1 MILDIAEEVIAGYIW
16 ECNIR
21 NYTQADHWKDKKSL
35 YITQFDLG
43 YPEKQYSWDSND
55 CHAKGLFKNVFCGAG
70 IYGPKPTRSPIRSR
84 IEYLLENQDQLRSG
98 DHRSKKP

>member
-1 MILDIAEEVIAGYIW
+1 MILDIAEEVISGYIW

-43 YPEKQYSWDSND
+43 YPEKQYPWDAND
-55 CHAKGLFKNVFCGAG
+55 CHDKGLLSNVSRDPRTRTDQVSDPAHDRFFCFENPNQKKNGSNTVRG
-70 IYGPKPTRSPIRSR
+70 S
-84 IEYLLENQDQLRSG
+84 LV
-98 DHRSKKP
+98 

>member
-1 MILDIAEEVIAGYIW
+1 MILDIAEEVISGYIW

-43 YPEKQYSWDSND
+43 YPEKQYPWDAND
-55 CHAKGLFKNVFCGAG
+55 CHDKGLFKNVNRDPRTKTDQGSNSVQDSKLLKRTNCGYGGPG
-70 IYGPKPTRSPIRSR
+70 ISG
-84 IEYLLENQDQLRSG
+84 LEL
-98 DHRSKKP
+98 

>member
-1 MILDIAEEVIAGYIW
+1 MILDIAEEVISGYIW

-43 YPEKQYSWDSND
+43 YPEKQYPWDAND
-55 CHAKGLFKNVFCGAG
+55 CHDKGLSKNVSRDPRTKTDQESIWSRTEFFW
-70 IYGPKPTRSPIRSR
+70 KTRTNRT
-84 IEYLLENQDQLRSG
+84 
-98 DHRSKKP
+98 

>member
-1 MILDIAEEVIAGYIW
+1 MILDIAEEVISGYIW

-43 YPEKQYSWDSND
+43 YPEKQYPWDAND
-55 CHAKGLFKNVFCGAG
+55 CHDKGLSKNVSRDPRTKTDQESHLVQDRFFFW
-70 IYGPKPTRSPIRSR
+70 KTRA
-84 IEYLLENQDQLRSG
+84 
-98 DHRSKKP
+98 